1 MRDIFR
7 LLPTMPLWGLPG
19 GASGKEP
26 DCQCRRCKRF
36 RFDPWIEK
44 IPWRKSWQSTP
55 VFFPGES
62 HGQMSLEGYSPWGH
76 KESDITEVTQQRR
89 TERETSP
96 ESVLQSSPQTGI
108 SSSILRHVWKRIF
121 LQTQG
126 PPEGPNCLGECLE
139 SRFRGSGPGR
149 PSGEP

>member
-55 VFFPGES
+55 VFLPGES
-62 HGQMSLEGYSPWGH
+62 RWTEEPGGLQSRGP
-76 KESDITEVTQQRR
+76 KELGT
-89 TERETSP
+89 TERLSTTWQP
-96 ESVLQSSPQTGI
+96 LNLHHLCKLA
-108 SSSILRHVWKRIF
+108 SILYFLINSKLCKIISVGFAMKDYLSTVLSLKSRVVIF
-121 LQTQG
+121 FLNTHFAHFQK
-126 PPEGPNCLGECLE
+126 
-139 SRFRGSGPGR
+139 
-149 PSGEP
+149 